1 MSEWV
6 NDNATA
12 PGRTGQEGDKAIAG
26 ATVNTLVTLLVVY
39 SLSVMLVF
47 HETLIS
53 MVSIWQRSETFTHG
67 FLILPISLWLT
78 WRMRDRFNSLTVR
91 PESGALIVILGA
103 GLAWLLANLVDVL
116 VVQQLAFVAMLVSG
130 VWAITGTQ
138 VTRHYAFPLGFLF
151 FAVPMGAGLIPPLM
165 AFTADNLEF
174 LLQAS
179 GVPVLRE
186 DMFLHLP
193 TGSWSVVEACSGLNY
208 LVASV
213 VLGLC
218 YAHLTYTSLSRKAA
232 FLAAAIVVPILANS
246 ARAYIVVMVGHL
258 SEMRYGRDHILFGW
272 LFFGVIMLLVFWIG
286 SFWQQHDEPRSTTG
300 SKDAALPRRAP
311 ALRLTVIAGVAV
323 LCAGLWSAIAFTMN
337 RNSAPIELVA
347 LAIPQSQNTWQ
358 AVDSQG
364 WNWYPAQPGADR
376 ELDQV
381 YVTSTGSEPATVG
394 LYLRQYLTQRQGVE
408 LVNNTNLWSPG
419 SSTWQVMG
427 VQSTRAEIDQS
438 VQVTEAR
445 ISSGSQSL
453 LIWSWYYIDNRN
465 TANPYLVKLLEAK
478 QQIFEGYRRG
488 TRVFIATPLR
498 EDRNQARQVLQD
510 FVTANRTAIE
520 TALDIGIA
528 EQRDSIN
535 ETSSTGTVE

>member
-1 MSEWV
+1 
-6 NDNATA
+6 
-12 PGRTGQEGDKAIAG
+12 
-26 ATVNTLVTLLVVY
+26 
-39 SLSVMLVF
+39 
-47 HETLIS
+47 
-53 MVSIWQRSETFTHG
+53 
-67 FLILPISLWLT
+67 
-78 WRMRDRFNSLTVR
+78 
-91 PESGALIVILGA
+91 
-103 GLAWLLANLVDVL
+103 
-116 VVQQLAFVAMLVSG
+116 
-130 VWAITGTQ
+130 
-138 VTRHYAFPLGFLF
+138 
-151 FAVPMGAGLIPPLM
+151 
-165 AFTADNLEF
+165 
-174 LLQAS
+174 
-179 GVPVLRE
+179 
-186 DMFLHLP
+186 MFLHLP